1 MSNRLVEIMK
11 LGQSI
16 WYDNIRRAML
26 TSGDLAKKIEEDD
39 LRGVTSNPTI
49 FEKAITGS
57 TDYDEQLRQLVQ
69 SGKSVGEIYE
79 ELVVKDIGDAADI
92 LKPVYDKT
100 DGIDGY
106 ISLEVNPGLAYQTQE
121 TIDEAARLFER
132 LGRKNVMIK
141 IPAAQEG
148 LPAIEECI
156 YRGININVTM
166 IFSIENYEQVAEAFI
181 KGLERRPADRKPV
194 DHIAS
199 VASFFVSRVD
209 TAIDKDLEYKARH
222 AGTAEEKARLEGML
236 GKAAVANAKL
246 AYQKYKEIFHG
257 PRFAD
262 LNSKGAQV

>member
-1 MSNRLVEIMK
+1 MSNPLVEIMK
-11 LGQSI
+11 LGQSV

-26 TSGDLAKKIEEDD
+26 TSGDLAKKIGEDD

-69 SGKSVGEIYE
+69 AGKNVGEIYE

-92 LKPVYDKT
+92 LRPVYDKT
-100 DGIDGY
+100 DGVDGY
-106 ISLEVNPGLAYQTQE
+106 ISLEVNPKLAYDTGG
-121 TIDEAARLFER
+121 TIDEAKRLFDR

-148 LPAIEECI
+148 LPAIEESI

-181 KGLERRPADRKPV
+181 KGLERRAAEGKSV

-209 TAIDKDLEYKARH
+209 TAIDADLEYRARH
-222 AGTAEEKARLEGML
+222 AGTPEEKQMLEGLM
-236 GKAAVANAKL
+236 GRAAIANAKL
-246 AYQKYKEIFHG
+246 AYQKFKEIFHG
-257 PRFAD
+257 QRFTA
-262 LNSKGAQV
+262 LKATG